1 VGLDAWLT
9 LLQAAQ
15 QISTRSWLDALKR
28 CGGAEALV
36 AEAPR
41 LLSERDIGV
50 EAFAKLAS
58 PDAPTSDRWRAW
70 LARPNRALVTFGSR
84 EYPARLAELPD
95 APLALWVEGRERA
108 LLAAPQLAIVGSR
121 SPTTD
126 GSRTAEE
133 FARYLSQRGLTITSG
148 LATGIDGASHRGA
161 VAMLGG
167 TIAVL
172 GSGPDVIFP
181 RVHAPLA
188 ADIAA
193 RGLLVSE
200 YAPGVAP
207 QKLFFPQRNRIIAG
221 LSLGT
226 LVVEATRRSG
236 SLITARFAMDY
247 GREVFAIPGSI
258 HNPLARGCHYLIR
271 QGAKLVEEA
280 ADIFIELAPQLRA
293 EGFAVPSVESAPVAP
308 DATPL
313 MSDPSYQNLL
323 NTLGFSPTPIADLS
337 TRTNL
342 TTAEVSS
349 MLLQLE
355 LEGLVEALPG
365 GRYSRLGKKN

>member
-1 VGLDAWLT
+1 MATDAWLT

-15 QISTRSWLDALKR
+15 QVSTRAWLDALKL
-28 CGGAEALV
+28 CGSADALIAASRRTLLEVGV
-36 AEAPR
+36 AA
-41 LLSERDIGV
+41 DAV
-50 EAFAKLAS
+50 AKLDDHDGDTLS
-58 PDAPTSDRWRAW
+58 RWRAW
-70 LARPNRALVTFGSR
+70 LALPNRALVTFGSPQ
-84 EYPARLAELPD
+84 YPPRLAEIPD
-95 APLALWVEGRERA
+95 PPLALWAEGAELE
-108 LLAAPQLAIVGSR
+108 LLSAPQLAIVGSR

-133 FARYLSQRGLTITSG
+133 FARHLSQRGLTITSG

-167 TIAVL
+167 TVAVL
-172 GSGPDVIFP
+172 GSGLDVIFP
-181 RVHAPLA
+181 RVHASLA
-188 ADIAA
+188 AEIAA

-200 YAPGVAP
+200 YAPGVEP

-236 SLITARFAMDY
+236 SLITARLAMDY

-258 HNPLARGCHYLIR
+258 HNPLARGCHFLIR

-293 EGFAVPSVESAPVAP
+293 EGFAMPSLESAPAAP
-308 DATPL
+308 DTTPL

-323 NTLGFSPTPIADLS
+323 NALGFSPTPIADLS
-337 TRTNL
+337 TRANL

>member
-1 VGLDAWLT
+1 VDLNAWLT

-15 QISTRSWLDALKR
+15 QISMRSWLAALKR
-28 CGGAEALV
+28 CGSAEALV
-36 AEAPR
+36 AQAAR
-41 LLSERDIGV
+41 VLSERDVGA
-50 EAFAKLAS
+50 EALSRLAS
-58 PDAPTSDRWRAW
+58 PDAATMDRWRAW
-70 LARPNRALVTFGSR
+70 LGHPNRSLITFGSR

-95 APLALWVEGRERA
+95 APLALWIEGREPA

-133 FARYLSQRGLTITSG
+133 FARHLSQRGLTITSG

-167 TIAVL
+167 TVAVL
-172 GSGPDVIFP
+172 GSGLDVIFP

-188 ADIAA
+188 AEIAA

-221 LSLGT
+221 LSYGT

-236 SLITARFAMDY
+236 SLITARLAMDY

-258 HNPLARGCHYLIR
+258 HNPLARGCHFLIR

-280 ADIFIELAPQLRA
+280 ADILIELAPQLRD
-293 EGFAVPSVESAPVAP
+293 EGIALASVESAPAALDEAP
-308 DATPL
+308 LT
-313 MSDPSYQNLL
+313 SDPSYQKLL
-323 NTLGFSPTPIADLS
+323 NALAFSPTPIADLS
-337 TRTNL
+337 ARANL

-349 MLLQLE
+349 MLLLLE

>member
-1 VGLDAWLT
+1 VGVDAWLP

-15 QISTRSWLDALKR
+15 QVTTRFWLDALKR
-28 CGGAEALV
+28 CGSADALV

-41 LLSERDIGV
+41 LLKDRDFG
-50 EAFAKLAS
+50 AAALAKLES
-58 PDAPTSDRWRAW
+58 PNQAEMDRWRAW
-70 LARPNRALVTFGSR
+70 LAGPNRALVTFGSR
-84 EYPARLAELPD
+84 EYPKRLAELPD
-95 APLALWVEGRERA
+95 APLALWVEGRARE

-121 SPTTD
+121 SPTAD
-126 GSRTAEE
+126 GKEIAEQ
-133 FARYLSQRGLTITSG
+133 FARYLAERGLTITSG

-161 VAMLGG
+161 LDTLGS

-172 GSGPDVIFP
+172 GGGLDEIFP
-181 RVHAPLA
+181 REHTRLA
-188 ADIAA
+188 ADIAH

-200 YAPGVAP
+200 YAPGVEP

-236 SLITARFAMDY
+236 SLITAGLALDY

-280 ADIFIELAPQLRA
+280 ADILGELKPQLEA
-293 EGFAVPSVESAPVAP
+293 EGIDLVAAPTSAQSPEPTPV
-308 DATPL
+308 T
-313 MSDPSYQNLL
+313 SDPAYEKLL
-323 NTLGFSPTPIADLS
+323 NALGFSPTPIAEIS
-337 TRTNL
+337 TRAGL

-349 MLLQLE
+349 MLLLLE

-365 GRYSRLGKKN
+365 GRYSRRGKKN